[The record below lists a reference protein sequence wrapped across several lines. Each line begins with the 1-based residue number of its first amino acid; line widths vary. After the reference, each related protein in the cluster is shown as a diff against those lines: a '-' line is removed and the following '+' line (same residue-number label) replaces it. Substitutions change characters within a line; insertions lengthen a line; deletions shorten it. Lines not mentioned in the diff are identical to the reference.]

1 MKTLRKHIDMRINR
15 LHFCLILIQSVL
27 NMVEHGQPWSKSGSD
42 QKLLQNI
49 PIHISF
55 ESLSNLNLN

>member
-1 MKTLRKHIDMRINR
+1 MKTLRNHIDMRINR

-42 QKLLQNI
+42 QKLFKTYLYTYRSKAYQI
-49 PIHISF
+49 
-55 ESLSNLNLN
+55 